1 MNLRS
6 RSAGLL
12 LITSALIWLLPG
24 TGRSAMAAPAPA
36 GESDAPAG
44 IVEPDAAESPAPVN
58 DLSFA
63 KAVHLL
69 KTSNRQLMAAEDHE
83 NSRSH
88 ERAAARGL
96 RLPAIQLNARAT
108 RLDEPIVIDL
118 DPIRSAML
126 ALHPTVPSAAVPPFF
141 SQVQDDQFFNAGLD
155 MTWPLF
161 TGGAISAANSA
172 ADARLSDAREQ
183 TRSVEQS
190 LQAVLV
196 DRYFGLCLAE
206 QARKIRQQ
214 VLAGMDQHLD
224 QAIRLEAEGM
234 ISRAERLHAAV
245 SRAEASR
252 ELQAAEQ
259 DVLLAQ
265 AALRTLLHQDID
277 QRPSSMLFVSHD
289 LPALEVLQRDAIAA
303 NPDLLRLEAQQKLAR
318 SALSFERADY
328 LPDVAIFARYELYPD
343 DLTVL
348 DPRWAAGVG
357 LEFNVFDGF
366 ARTHR
371 VKAARATVSMVDHIS
386 QSARN
391 DITLLVEHYYR
402 RVVKAREQFDTLDS
416 TLELA
421 QENLRVRTRA
431 FAEGIATSLDVVDAV
446 NMLSGVELARLAA
459 AHDFVTSLAE
469 LLAATGNAHSF
480 SDYLQKA
487 DVEVAS

>member
-1 MNLRS
+1 
-6 RSAGLL
+6 
-12 LITSALIWLLPG
+12 
-24 TGRSAMAAPAPA
+24 
-36 GESDAPAG
+36 
-44 IVEPDAAESPAPVN
+44 
-58 DLSFA
+58 
-63 KAVHLL
+63 
-69 KTSNRQLMAAEDHE
+69 
-83 NSRSH
+83 
-88 ERAAARGL
+88 
-96 RLPAIQLNARAT
+96 
-108 RLDEPIVIDL
+108 
-118 DPIRSAML
+118 ML

-196 DRYFGLCLAE
+196 DRYFGLCLAK

>member
-1 MNLRS
+1 
-6 RSAGLL
+6 
-12 LITSALIWLLPG
+12 
-24 TGRSAMAAPAPA
+24 
-36 GESDAPAG
+36 
-44 IVEPDAAESPAPVN
+44 
-58 DLSFA
+58 
-63 KAVHLL
+63 
-69 KTSNRQLMAAEDHE
+69 
-83 NSRSH
+83 
-88 ERAAARGL
+88 
-96 RLPAIQLNARAT
+96 
-108 RLDEPIVIDL
+108 
-118 DPIRSAML
+118 
-126 ALHPTVPSAAVPPFF
+126 
-141 SQVQDDQFFNAGLD
+141 
-155 MTWPLF
+155 
-161 TGGAISAANSA
+161 
-172 ADARLSDAREQ
+172 
-183 TRSVEQS
+183 
-190 LQAVLV
+190 
-196 DRYFGLCLAE
+196 
-206 QARKIRQQ
+206 
-214 VLAGMDQHLD
+214 
-224 QAIRLEAEGM
+224 
-234 ISRAERLHAAV
+234 
-245 SRAEASR
+245 
-252 ELQAAEQ
+252 
-259 DVLLAQ
+259 
-265 AALRTLLHQDID
+265 
-277 QRPSSMLFVSHD
+277 MLFVSHD

-386 QSARN
+386 QGARN